1 MFHHKSGVHF
11 TICIVL
17 GFWEEQKYWNDPCS
31 QAPRNNVL
39 NVCDKV
45 IFLKVKDTDRYKNKS
60 PYTLLFYS
68 FVLFLM
74 SFLKTERREIEF
86 LQRNEKV
93 KGDGK
98 EKNQFSKEAAII
110 SSKPLVVVVLW
121 SKNKRKSSQN
131 FKRYKDLTGPS
142 YWCSSWAKFLW
153 PSGSAFNF
161 L

>member
-1 MFHHKSGVHF
+1 MIPAHRACL
-11 TICIVL
+11 I
-17 GFWEEQKYWNDPCS
+17 QK
-31 QAPRNNVL
+31 APRNNVL

-68 FVLFLM
+68 SVLFLM

-98 EKNQFSKEAAII
+98 EKNQFSKAAAII
-110 SSKPLVVVVLW
+110 SSKPLVVVVL
-121 SKNKRKSSQN
+121 
-131 FKRYKDLTGPS
+131 
-142 YWCSSWAKFLW
+142 
-153 PSGSAFNF
+153 
-161 L
+161 